1 MKTGSLR
8 ILFAAVLLAVTALA
22 AVGFFADRVERA
34 LQGER
39 AAALAADLV
48 AEQGEPIPQA
58 WIARAQSLGLATSR
72 QVTFPSVLFLQGQPR
87 LVQVKAVDAS
97 YPLRGR
103 LRVGRPDGSESGE
116 PPRPGEAVVEARIAR
131 WLGEQTEVPLGRL
144 KLRLAGRLLEEP
156 DVGAS
161 LFRLAPRLLINRA
174 DVDASGLLGPASR
187 AHFRLLVA
195 GEARQIAS
203 FRQWLGSRLNA
214 DGRLLG
220 VEDGRPELNTAIE
233 RARRFLG
240 LAALC
245 ASLLAGVAILLAARD
260 YLARSLDEAAILRTL
275 GMTSRQLLWRYLRR
289 LIGIGL
295 AAGLLG
301 CVAGLVLQQALV
313 HWLGGEMGQALPP
326 PGWAPLPVALGHAA
340 VLLLGFALPSL
351 WQIRRVPPLRVLRR
365 DLDPPGVSQLAL
377 GGAAL
382 VAYLLLIFWQVNDS
396 KLAFGMTLGV
406 AGVLVVF
413 GVAGWGCLWLL
424 GRRRRAGRLGAGL
437 LGLVRQPG
445 LVLMQ
450 LAGFGMGLSLLL
462 LLALVR
468 GDLLDAW
475 QRSLPPDTPNHFL
488 INIQPDEA
496 GELARLLDERQI
508 PSSGLYPTTR
518 GRLLAIS
525 GMRVDPADYSD
536 MRARRLASREYS
548 LGFGDRLQGDN
559 RIVAG
564 HWWQPGEAGFSVEE
578 GVAKALG
585 IIIGDE
591 LLFEV
596 AGQRLQGPVTSLREV
611 AWDSFNVNF
620 FIQGSQALLDR
631 SEVPYTLLGSIY
643 LGPGQDEVLAIL
655 AERFPAVSAI
665 AIGPLLQKVRDI
677 IGRGTRA
684 VEAVF
689 LFTLGAALLVS
700 LAALQLTRAQRERE
714 VALMRT
720 LGASRR
726 QVLSA
731 LLVEFGGIG
740 VLAGLL
746 SALLAQGLGIWL
758 GQRLFGIV
766 LGPDL
771 WLWLV
776 GLLAGPLLLGGIAWL
791 AGRPLLAMPPLR
803 ILR

>member
-1 MKTGSLR
+1 MRGGLHV
-8 ILFAAVLLAVTALA
+8 LFAAVLLAVTALA

-48 AEQGEPIPQA
+48 AEQGEPIPEA
-58 WIARAQSLGLATSR
+58 WVERARALGLATSR
-72 QVTFPSVLFLQGQPR
+72 QVTFPSVLFLQGRPR
-87 LVQVKAVDAS
+87 LVQVKAVDDA

-103 LRVGRPDGSESGE
+103 LRIAAPDGSIVSQ
-116 PPRPGEAVVEARIAR
+116 PPRPGEAVVEPRLAR
-131 WLGEQTEVPLGRL
+131 WLGEATQVPLGRVRL
-144 KLRLAGRLLEEP
+144 KRAGRLLEEP

-161 LFRLAPRLLINRA
+161 LFRLAPRLLIHRA
-174 DVDASGLLGPASR
+174 DPEASGLLGPASR

-195 GEARQIAS
+195 GDPKAVEG
-203 FRQWLGSRLNA
+203 FRDWLKPRLAA

-275 GMTSRQLLWRYLRR
+275 GMTSRQLLWRYLHR

-301 CVAGLVLQQALV
+301 CLAGLLLQQGLA
-313 HWLGGEMGQALPP
+313 HWLGGELGRALPP
-326 PGWAPLPVALGHAA
+326 PGWTPLPVALGHAA
-340 VLLLGFALPSL
+340 LLLLGFALPSL

-365 DLDPPGVSQLAL
+365 DLDPPGVSQFAL
-377 GGAAL
+377 GLAAL
-382 VAYLLLIFWQVNDS
+382 GAYLALIFWQVQDAT
-396 KLAFGMTLGV
+396 LALGLTLGV
-406 AGVLVVF
+406 AGVLAVYAL
-413 GVAGWGCLWLL
+413 AGWGGLWLL
-424 GRRRRAGRLGAGL
+424 GRRRRSGRLGPGL

-450 LAGFGMGLSLLL
+450 LVGFGMGLSLLL

-468 GDLLDAW
+468 SDLLDAW

-488 INIQPDEA
+488 INIQPAEA
-496 GELARLLDERQI
+496 DDLARLLHQAGI
-508 PSSGLYPTTR
+508 PDSGLYPTTR

-525 GMRVDPADYSD
+525 GMPVNPANYQE

-548 LGFGDRLQGDN
+548 LGFGDRLQADN
-559 RIVAG
+559 RVVAG
-564 HWWQPGEAGFSVEE
+564 HWWRPGEVGFSVEI

-585 IIIGDE
+585 IIVGDE
-591 LLFEV
+591 LAFEV
-596 AGQRLQGPVTSLREV
+596 AGQRLKGPVTSLREV

-620 FIQGSQALLDR
+620 FVQGSQALLER
-631 SEVPYTLLGSIY
+631 SGVPHTLLTSIY
-643 LGPGQDEVLAIL
+643 VPPGREGILATL

-677 IGRGTRA
+677 VGRGTRA

-726 QVLSA
+726 QVLGA

-740 VLAGLL
+740 LLAGLL
-746 SALLAQGLGIWL
+746 SALLANGLGFWL
-758 GQRLFGIV
+758 GQRLFGIA
-766 LGPDL
+766 LGLAPWT
-771 WLWLV
+771 WLAGLV
-776 GLLAGPLLLGGIAWL
+776 AGPLLLGGIAWL
-791 AGRPLLAMPPLR
+791 AGRPLLAVPPLR
-803 ILR
+803 VLR